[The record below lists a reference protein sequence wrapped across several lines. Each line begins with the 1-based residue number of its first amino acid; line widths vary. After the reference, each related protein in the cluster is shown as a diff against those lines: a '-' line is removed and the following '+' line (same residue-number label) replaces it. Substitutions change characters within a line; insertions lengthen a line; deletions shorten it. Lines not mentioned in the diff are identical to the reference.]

1 MKKKIINT
9 VKFVAFISIGLF
21 LFWKVYKD
29 QPVDDLIAAAKN
41 VNYWWIALASV
52 IGILSHVVR
61 ALRWEIILSS
71 LGIKTY
77 KDNLFYAVMVGY
89 LANLAIPRM
98 GEVSRSAVLKNYNKV
113 PFTTGFGTIVTERI
127 VDVVIMLGLT
137 FFVVLFHKDIILE
150 FLRNNPAVSDNVRNL
165 LSYRN
170 LIIISI
176 LGVGALAGYLF
187 LLVRSKKSDN
197 ILTKIFSK
205 LNTFKEGLF
214 SIFKVKRPFLYLFY
228 SLLIWF
234 LYYLM
239 MYVSFPA
246 FSFTGA
252 NEFTA
257 SSILVVFLMGS
268 YAMLAPVQGGIGAYH
283 FMVIS
288 TLIIYGVEDADA
300 RLFALIVH
308 GINTVVIMLVGFL
321 SLAMLPIANRNRTFS
336 EQ

>member
-1 MKKKIINT
+1 LKKKIVNT

-29 QPVDDLIAAAKN
+29 QPVEDLIVAAKN
-41 VNYWWIALASV
+41 VNYWWIALVSI
-52 IGILSHVVR
+52 IGISSHLVR

-71 LGIKTY
+71 MGIKTY

-98 GEVSRSAVLKNYNKV
+98 GEVSRSAVLKKYNKV

-137 FFVVLFHKDIILE
+137 FFVVLFHKDVILE
-150 FLRNNPAVSDNVRNL
+150 FLRNNPAVSDNARNL
-165 LSYRN
+165 LCTRN
-170 LIIISI
+170 LVIM
-176 LGVGALAGYLF
+176 GVMGVLAIAGYLF
-187 LLVRSKKSDN
+187 LLARSKKSEN
-197 ILTKIFSK
+197 ILTKIFGK
-205 LNTFKEGLF
+205 LNAFKEGLF
-214 SIFKVKRPFLYLFY
+214 SIFKVKRPVLYLFY

-239 MYVSFPA
+239 MYFSFPA
-246 FSFTGA
+246 FSFAGNIGFTA
-252 NEFTA
+252 NE
-257 SSILVVFLMGS
+257 ILVVFLMGS

-288 TLIIYGVEDADA
+288 TLIIYGVDDADA

-308 GINTVVIMLVGFL
+308 GINTIVIMVVGFF
-321 SLAMLPIANRNRTFS
+321 SLAMLPIANRNRTFT